1 MKNIRKSRK
10 STAFSCTMKQ
20 FMIEQAKPQD
30 AALLLDY
37 TRAIGG
43 ETDNLSFGAEDIHI
57 HVEEKA
63 KQLAEQENSRD
74 TVLFIAR
81 ANGEIIGDA
90 SLNRLPRRM
99 NHRGEFGIAVR
110 KAWWSCGVASALM
123 QEILKF
129 AEANGFEQLNLEVR
143 SDNTRAIRLYEKFGF
158 QKLCTF
164 PAFFKING
172 QDIDFDLMTLFV
184 LGVSALHPDH
194 QG

>member
-20 FMIEQAKPQD
+20 FSIEQAKPQD

-37 TRAIGG
+37 TKAIGG

-63 KQLAEQENSRD
+63 KQLAEQENSCD
-74 TVLFIAR
+74 NVLFLAKADGI
-81 ANGEIIGDA
+81 IIGDA

-110 KAWWSCGVASALM
+110 KAWWGCGVA
-123 QEILKF
+123 
-129 AEANGFEQLNLEVR
+129 
-143 SDNTRAIRLYEKFGF
+143 
-158 QKLCTF
+158 
-164 PAFFKING
+164 
-172 QDIDFDLMTLFV
+172 
-184 LGVSALHPDH
+184 ALHPDH

>member
-1 MKNIRKSRK
+1 
-10 STAFSCTMKQ
+10 MKQ

-57 HVEEKA
+57 NVEEKA
-63 KQLAEQENSRD
+63 KQLAEQENSRG
-74 TVLFIAR
+74 TVLFVAR
-81 ANGEIIGDA
+81 ANGKIIGDA
-90 SLNRLPRRM
+90 SLNRMPRRM

-110 KAWWSCGVASALM
+110 KAWWGCGVASTLM

-129 AEANGFEQLNLEVR
+129 AKANGFEQLNLEVR

-164 PAFFKING
+164 PAFFKISG
-172 QDIDFDLMTLFV
+172 QYIDFDLMNLCLV
-184 LGVSALHPDH
+184 GKESCE
-194 QG
+194 